1 MLPEERFYREL
12 LERVERKFLTAASPA
27 PPARGRGSTS
37 TSKRRWNT
45 SLFFRASLSP
55 RAGIEHRG
63 IDSIF
68 DLTT

>member
-12 LERVERKFLTAASPA
+12 LERVERKFSTAASPA

-45 SLFFRASLSP
+45 SLFFALLSP
-55 RAGIEHRG
+55 RALASNTVGSTRSLI
-63 IDSIF
+63 
-68 DLTT
+68 